1 MEANENIKKE
11 AFQKGVYVLLLLA
24 ILTLGE
30 FWLAYIGAPWWSV
43 LIMIAAFKAFLVVRD
58 YMHIGRVFG
67 SEEEH

>member
-11 AFQKGVYVLLLLA
+11 AYQKGVYVLLLLA
-24 ILTLGE
+24 VLTLGE
-30 FWLAYIGAPWWSV
+30 FWLAFIGAPWWSV